1 MEHQQLYLLEVYIL
15 STWRL
20 NVISIGKGEKTS
32 WKTWKKIKQQDPVNS
47 DRILRKDFPE
57 ITDVELKKL
66 KIDESY
72 KEGFLLA
79 IRLVASELKTIVDK
93 KWMP

>member
-1 MEHQQLYLLEVYIL
+1 MVKQK
-15 STWRL
+15 RL
-20 NVISIGKGEKTS
+20 AEKRE
-32 WKTWKKIKQQDPVNS
+32 KKSNSKKPVNS

-57 ITDVELKKL
+57 ITNRELKKL

-79 IRLVASELKTIVDK
+79 IRLVTSELKTIVDK
-93 KWMP
+93 K

>member
-1 MEHQQLYLLEVYIL
+1 MVKEK
-15 STWRL
+15 RL
-20 NVISIGKGEKTS
+20 AERREKKSNGKN
-32 WKTWKKIKQQDPVNS
+32 PVNS

-57 ITDVELKKL
+57 ITDMELKKL

-79 IRLVASELKTIVDK
+79 IRLVSSELKTIIDK
-93 KWMP
+93 K

>member
-1 MEHQQLYLLEVYIL
+1 MVKEK
-15 STWRL
+15 RL
-20 NVISIGKGEKTS
+20 AERREKKS
-32 WKTWKKIKQQDPVNS
+32 NSKNPVNS

-57 ITDVELKKL
+57 ITDMEFKKL

-79 IRLVASELKTIVDK
+79 IRLVASELKTIIDK
-93 KWMP
+93 K